1 MKKYKC
7 ILFDLDGTIL
17 DTKDLVW
24 ASYRH
29 TFKHLFDEDISDD
42 RILSYFGVP
51 LKEAF
56 EQEHPEQVEEMLR
69 TFRTHNK
76 LHHDLTV
83 KIFPGVAETLDRLFH
98 KGIYCGV
105 VSSKKNDM
113 VERGLKVF
121 GLDQYMTCVVG
132 SDDTDKHKPEA
143 DPILKA
149 LEQIPVPYEAVLM
162 VGDSPF
168 DILSA
173 QNAGVD
179 SAAVAWGARSLEH
192 LLKYHPDHVIH
203 HMDELLQWV

>member
-24 ASYRH
+24 ASYKH
-29 TFKHLFDEDISDD
+29 TFKHLFNEEISDD
-42 RILSYFGVP
+42 KILSYFGVP

-56 EQEHPEQVEEMLR
+56 EQEYPEQVEEMLR
-69 TFRTHNK
+69 TFRAHNK
-76 LHHDLTV
+76 LYHDLTV
-83 KIFPGVAETLDRLFH
+83 KIFPGVAKTLEMLFNQ
-98 KGIYCGV
+98 GIYCGV

-121 GLDQYMTCVVG
+121 ELDRYMTCVIG

-143 DPILKA
+143 APILKA
-149 LEQIPVPYEAVLM
+149 LEQIPVPREAVLM

-179 SAAVAWGARSLEH
+179 SAVVAWSSRPLEQ

-203 HMDELLQWV
+203 HMDELLEWV